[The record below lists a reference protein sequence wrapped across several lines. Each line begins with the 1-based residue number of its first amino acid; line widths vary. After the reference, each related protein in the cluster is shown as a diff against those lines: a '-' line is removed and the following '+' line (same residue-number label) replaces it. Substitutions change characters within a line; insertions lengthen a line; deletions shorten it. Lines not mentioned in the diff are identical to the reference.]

1 MNKKR
6 WWALA
11 IFTVLLVIWAVSST
25 KVKQIE
31 STGSSNYLTYL
42 NGIENQQ
49 PFTTQVYR
57 QGKGKMLALV
67 KLEGEITDTSAST
80 PSVSNAYNH
89 QAFLKQLESAFS
101 RDDIK
106 GVILQVNSPGGGVYE
121 SDEIYNRLVELK
133 AQYHKPLVV
142 YMSQEAAS
150 GGFYVSMAA
159 DRIYAN
165 RNTITGSIGV
175 ILRTYNY
182 EELANKIGVK
192 DVTFKSGAQ
201 KDLLN
206 PMRPL
211 TEEEAAIVQG
221 VVNESYGYFVD
232 IVAKGR
238 NMNRNQVLQLA
249 DGRIYTGT
257 QAKNLGLVDEVGDL
271 DQAIA
276 GTAEMANTSDPQVL
290 LYENQGPDLLSWI
303 TSMRSSSFDLQ
314 GLKQQADQTLSPQ
327 LMYITD

>member
-1 MNKKR
+1 MNRKR

-11 IFTVLLVIWAVSST
+11 IFVVLLVVWAISSA

-31 STGSSNYLTYL
+31 SKGTSNYLSYL

-57 QGKGKMLALV
+57 QGKGETLALV
-67 KLEGEITDTSAST
+67 KIEGVIVDSGNS
-80 PSVSNAYNH
+80 PSVNTTYIH
-89 QAFLKQLESAFS
+89 QAFLKQVESAFS

-106 GVILQVNSPGGGVYE
+106 GVIMEVNSPGGGVYE
-121 SDEIYNRLVELK
+121 SDEIYNRLLELK
-133 AQYHKPLVV
+133 TKYNKPLVV

-159 DRIYAN
+159 DKIYAN

-182 EELANKIGVK
+182 QELADKIGVK

-201 KDLLN
+201 KDMLN

-211 TEEEAAIVQG
+211 TEQEAAIAQG

-238 NMNRNQVLQLA
+238 NMDRNQVLQLA

-257 QAKNLGLVDEVGDL
+257 QAKNLGLVDEVGNL
-271 DQAIA
+271 DQAINGA
-276 GTAEMANTSDPQVL
+276 AELAHTSDPQIL
-290 LYENQGPDLLSWI
+290 LYGNPGPDLLGWF
-303 TSMRSSSFDLQ
+303 TSMRASSFDLL
-314 GLKQQADQTLSPQ
+314 GLQQQADKTLSPQ
-327 LMYITD
+327 LMYIAN